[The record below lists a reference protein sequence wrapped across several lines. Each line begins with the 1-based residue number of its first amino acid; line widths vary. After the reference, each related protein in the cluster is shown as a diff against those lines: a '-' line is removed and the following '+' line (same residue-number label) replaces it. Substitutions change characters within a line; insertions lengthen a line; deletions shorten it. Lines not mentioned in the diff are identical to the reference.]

1 MFLLHKKTY
10 KKDDGG
16 CQSEGHSVVSNSLQ
30 PHDCSLPGSSVH
42 GILQA
47 RILEWVAVP
56 SSKGSSQPRIE
67 PKSPALQMDF
77 SPFEPPGKHPPP
89 PKKPIE
95 IPILHWKTHFVNP
108 KPTQSHCKLIFLRG
122 DVQKRG
128 SLNPGPKGRAKRIHP
143 MSAFWINVSNHC
155 YKKSYKEKQI
165 RRRLW
170 RPTWGLL
177 LINFMM

>member
-77 SPFEPPGKHPPP
+77 SPFEPPGKHPPTP
-89 PKKPIE
+89 QKTYRDSHFTLKNPFCKPQAYTIT
-95 IPILHWKTHFVNP
+95 L
-108 KPTQSHCKLIFLRG
+108 
-122 DVQKRG
+122 
-128 SLNPGPKGRAKRIHP
+128 
-143 MSAFWINVSNHC
+143 
-155 YKKSYKEKQI
+155 
-165 RRRLW
+165 
-170 RPTWGLL
+170 
-177 LINFMM
+177 